1 MDCRF
6 CKLEDINLLE
16 DGITFRCSYCGYSFD
31 VSRGGILYDKMMKM
45 PLSSWLLA
53 SILWFAA
60 MLTGVLFGLGFNS
73 SSLSTTILFLII
85 YGATSFIYGISMSLD
100 FFQGVGLWIG
110 RVFKRGDTNWDNIKA
125 EVQEHRKKK
134 IVSEM
139 ATGQAVDEATGDVV
153 DTDIRPGE
161 KKVPKIAPSFLAG
174 LYTLILGA
182 IFTIVYNVAFPPLT

>member
-6 CKLEDINLLE
+6 CKLEDIDLME
-16 DGITFRCSYCGYSFD
+16 DRVTFRCSYCGYSFE
-31 VSRGGILYDKMMKM
+31 VSRGGILYDNMMKL

-73 SSLSTTILFLII
+73 SSLSTTILFLFI
-85 YGATSFIYGISMSLD
+85 YGASAFIYGISMSLD
-100 FFQGVGLWIG
+100 FFQGAGIWI
-110 RVFKRGDTNWDNIKA
+110 RKLFKRESTNWEEIKA
-125 EVQEHRKKK
+125 EVQEIRKKK
-134 IVSEM
+134 IISEM
-139 ATGQAVDEATGDVV
+139 ATGQAVDEATGYVV

-174 LYTLILGA
+174 LYTIVLGG
-182 IFTIVYNVAFPPLT
+182 IFTIIFSIFFPPLT